1 MRKVYYIKQTPAG
14 RVFDAVNGIVI
25 ALLMFLMIYPFW
37 NMLILSFNDGTD
49 ALLGKLYFWPRVWT
63 LSNYEYVFKNRDLLH
78 GALVSVLRVVVG
90 TVTGVICN
98 ALLGYI
104 VSCRQFYGRKFM
116 RLLFII
122 TMYFGGGL
130 IPTYLIVKNIGLLNR
145 AITLVV
151 LGSASIYNLIVTRS
165 FFQSTLPD
173 ALFESA
179 LIDGASEFRMFIS
192 IALPLSGSIIAV
204 MALYFGVAR
213 WNEFFNALIYVS
225 STQFQPLQLVLRTLL
240 LQSQQAV
247 LDAALTNDS
256 EMLADAARLALMA
269 EAMKYAII
277 FIASAP
283 LLIAYPFVQKHFVKG
298 VMIGALKG

>member
-1 MRKVYYIKQTPAG
+1 MRKVYYIKQTPSG

-37 NMLILSFNDGTD
+37 NMLVLSFNDGTD

-63 LSNYEYVFKNRDLLH
+63 LANYEYVFKNRDLLH

-116 RLLFII
+116 RILFII

-130 IPTYLIVKNIGLLNR
+130 IPTYLLMLELGFMNNFLVYIIPGLFSCYYMLLASSYIQNI
-145 AITLVV
+145 
-151 LGSASIYNLIVTRS
+151 
-165 FFQSTLPD
+165 PE

-179 LIDGASEFRMFIS
+179 RIDGANELKTFVRIV
-192 IALPLSGSIIAV
+192 IPLAMPMLACIAV
-204 MALYFGVAR
+204 YIGVGH
-213 WNEFFNALIYVS
+213 WNSWFAASIYLQDVSKYPIQLIMRQILILAQTAEMMGGDEAVAEAAQINELIKYALIVIG
-225 STQFQPLQLVLRTLL
+225 TVPILVL
-240 LQSQQAV
+240 
-247 LDAALTNDS
+247 
-256 EMLADAARLALMA
+256 
-269 EAMKYAII
+269 
-277 FIASAP
+277 
-283 LLIAYPFVQKHFVKG
+283 YPFLQRYFVKG
-298 VMIGALKG
+298 VMIGAVKG